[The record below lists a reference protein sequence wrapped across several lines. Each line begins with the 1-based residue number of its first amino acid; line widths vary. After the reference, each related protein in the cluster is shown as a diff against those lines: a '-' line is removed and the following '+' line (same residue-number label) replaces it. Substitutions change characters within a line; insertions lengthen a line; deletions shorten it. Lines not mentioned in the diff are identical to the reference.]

1 MTDHRSTLLIDHVAS
16 LSIRGQSD
24 SDAADTRTLGTVKT
38 GEAAMEHPDPLW
50 GIL

>member
-1 MTDHRSTLLIDHVAS
+1 MLTESTD
-16 LSIRGQSD
+16 LSIREQSD

-38 GEAAMEHPDPLW
+38 GEAAMGHPDPLW